1 MSGLFGKILYTDT
14 QCIDDLSTSIDSL
27 IREGAKSVLLF
38 LTETYATH
46 TESMNRLLK
55 QIPVPVVGGVFPQ
68 VIHGDCHHERGAL
81 LCGMRFPLDVKI
93 LSGLSN
99 NSEACEE
106 ALTQLSPWLDKHPS
120 FLVFVDGL
128 SANIDPFIDMLYDR
142 LGPSRTVVGG
152 GAGSLSLQQQV
163 CLLSN
168 QGLFLD
174 AAILVGW
181 PKKIAV
187 GVSHGWQKVA
197 GPFLATSTQ
206 GNTIYT
212 LDYRPAFELYKE
224 VIESQS
230 PKRFDTEGFFSIAK
244 TFPFG
249 MERLD
254 QEILIRDPIA
264 TEGDALVCVGRVPE
278 NTLVYLMKG
287 IPDAL
292 IKSAG
297 KAAQLVVDALGKN
310 DHRAMDCMLF
320 DCISRVL
327 FLEERFEEE
336 LGGIV
341 NKLPSDTEIIGA
353 LTLGEIAS
361 SPWGGL
367 QFLNKTTVVCGCS
380 E

>member
-1 MSGLFGKILYTDT
+1 MNGLFSKVLYTDT
-14 QCIDDLSTSIDSL
+14 QCVDDLSTSIDSL

-38 LTETYATH
+38 LTEAYATH
-46 TESMNRLLK
+46 SASMNRLLR
-55 QIPVPVVGGVFPQ
+55 QIPVPIVGGIFPQ
-68 VIHGDCHHERGAL
+68 VIHGGRHRERGAL
-81 LCGMRFPLDVKI
+81 LCGMRFSLDVKI
-93 LSGLSN
+93 LSELSN
-99 NSEACEE
+99 NLDVCEE
-106 ALTQLSPWLDKHPS
+106 TLTRLSPWLDKHPS
-120 FLVFVDGL
+120 FLVLVDGL
-128 SANIDPFIDMLYDR
+128 SANIDPFIDMLYDK
-142 LGPSRTVVGG
+142 LGPSKTVVGG

-181 PKKIAV
+181 SKRITV

-206 GNTIYT
+206 GNIIYT

-230 PKRFDTEGFFSIAK
+230 SKRFDKEGFFSIAK

-264 TEGDALVCVGRVPE
+264 TEGNALVCVGRVPE

-287 IPDAL
+287 VPDSL

-297 KAAQLVVDALGKN
+297 KAAQLVVNALGKKESCN
-310 DHRAMDCMLF
+310 MDCMLF

-336 LGGIV
+336 LEGIV
-341 NKLPSDTEIIGA
+341 SKLPNNAEVIGA